1 MHNGHPYAVQSAAF
15 YLSLI
20 PIVVLFTIMFG
31 ARFFENI
38 RRARKPA
45 PPRPAI
51 AALASFAPPRRFVPT
66 AE

>member
-1 MHNGHPYAVQSAAF
+1 MHQGHSYAVQSAAF

-31 ARFFENI
+31 ARFFESI

-45 PPRPAI
+45 PVRPAI
-51 AALASFAPPRRFVPT
+51 AGLRRMT
-66 AE
+66 AAH